1 MSMEYRSIHE
11 GKKPLPLDKMSLTAY
26 DKDISANKEKNIDKK
41 SKLENQARMIRMA
54 MNMKEQ
60 KNVHGNV
67 EVPSTNLASLVKKA
81 SKRLD
86 KDADGDVDKD
96 DRVNEEGLQDW
107 FGKSKSKEGKK
118 GWVNVVTGD
127 SCASDKPGEGIPKCV
142 SSEKRASMSRKE
154 RLAAAAAKRREDPNQ
169 QEKSG
174 ASAPTMVKTDRKV
187 RKEEVDIAEAKDK
200 PGAGSGKKDA
210 CYHKVKSRYD
220 VWPSAYA
227 SGSLVKCRKVG
238 AANWG
243 SKSESVDCEDCKCDK
258 CNTCPVCEKSPCICS
273 EELKEAI
280 KRLDAINGN
289 LVLVMVFWRGKN
301 YVHRMFFAQTR
312 FPSRQEVIDQ
322 INKVYPGCRLLR
334 YKVADFNPGM
344 LLQVREGIDKDSMAC
359 NKPKAQ
365 SHGSGETG
373 KSHVVKACEGGK
385 EKIIRFGQKGVKG
398 SPKKEGESKEYAS
411 RRERFKSRH
420 AKNISKG
427 KMSAAFWANKVKW

>member
-1 MSMEYRSIHE
+1 MEYESIHE
-11 GKKPLPLDKMSLTAY
+11 GKKPLPLDKMSLTAHG
-26 DKDISANKEKNIDKK
+26 KDMSADKEKNIDKK
-41 SKLENQARMIRMA
+41 SRLENQARMIRMA

-60 KNVHGNV
+60 KNVHGDV

-86 KDADGDVDKD
+86 KDTDGDVDKD
-96 DRVNEEGLQDW
+96 DHV
-107 FGKSKSKEGKK
+107 
-118 GWVNVVTGD
+118 
-127 SCASDKPGEGIPKCV
+127 
-142 SSEKRASMSRKE
+142 
-154 RLAAAAAKRREDPNQ
+154 
-169 QEKSG
+169 
-174 ASAPTMVKTDRKV
+174 
-187 RKEEVDIAEAKDK
+187 KEE
-200 PGAGSGKKDA
+200 
-210 CYHKVKSRYD
+210 CQ
-220 VWPSAYA
+220 
-227 SGSLVKCRKVG
+227 
-238 AANWG
+238 
-243 SKSESVDCEDCKCDK
+243 DCKCGK
-258 CNTCPVCEKSPCICS
+258 CGKGKCECDTCPVCEKNPCICS

-312 FPSRQEVIDQ
+312 FPTRQEVIDQ

-344 LLQVREGIDKDSMAC
+344 LLQVREGIDKDAMAC

-420 AKNISKG
+420 AKNIAKG
-427 KMSAAFWANKVKW
+427 KMSAAYWANVTKW